1 MSDKSLRIGRRRA
14 VPVRSDRRAGTSAA
28 GTVASLILAFACND
42 FAEAADS
49 ARLPGQTYESLRA
62 LPDWS
67 GWWALR
73 QVAENSLAAVPPPM
87 RPEDLA
93 KLRSAR
99 ATPDAHADPGR
110 FCRPEQFVGVNVRP
124 APSIEFL
131 FTPGRVTL
139 TNELGAVRRIYT
151 DGRQLPPDI
160 ENSNMGTSIGHWE
173 GQTLVVETAAINPEA
188 RFPDPN
194 PGAIRIGRNAKVTE
208 RIALRGEY
216 LEFDVVVTAPDI
228 LAAPYA
234 RKFSFARNPKKFP
247 QELVICAEND
257 RAIDSATGTQRF
269 DLTPPADLPPP
280 PSQ

>member
-1 MSDKSLRIGRRRA
+1 MSN
-14 VPVRSDRRAGTSAA
+14 RRAGISAA
-28 GTVASLILAFACND
+28 CSLALLIFALAHGD
-42 FAEAADS
+42 FAEAADN
-49 ARLPGQTYESLRA
+49 ARLPGLTYESLRA

-73 QVAENSLAAVPPPM
+73 PVAENSFAATPPPM

-99 ATPDAHADPGR
+99 AMPDAHADPGR
-110 FCRPEQFVGVNVRP
+110 FCRPEQFVGVNIRP
-124 APSIEFL
+124 APSVEFL

-151 DGRQLPPDI
+151 DGRQLPVDI
-160 ENSNMGTSIGHWE
+160 EDSNMGTSIGHWE
-173 GQTLVVETAAINPEA
+173 GQTLVVETAGINPEA

-194 PGAIRIGRNAKVTE
+194 PGAVRIGRKAKIVE

-228 LAAPYA
+228 LTAPYA

-247 QELVICAEND
+247 QELVICTEGD

>member
-1 MSDKSLRIGRRRA
+1 MSYHRAGMRA
-14 VPVRSDRRAGTSAA
+14 VG
-28 GTVASLILAFACND
+28 SLVSLMLALGHSD

-49 ARLPGQTYESLRA
+49 ARLPGLTYESLSA

-73 QVAENSLAAVPPPM
+73 GIAENSFAANPPPM

-93 KLRSAR
+93 RLRSAR
-99 ATPDAHADPGR
+99 AMPDAHADPGR

-151 DGRQLPPDI
+151 DGRQLPADI
-160 ENSNMGTSIGHWE
+160 EDSNMGTSVGHWE
-173 GQTLVVETAAINPEA
+173 GKTLVVETAGINPEA
-188 RFPDPN
+188 KFPDPN
-194 PGAIRIGRNAKVTE
+194 PGAIRIGRKATVRE
-208 RIALRGEY
+208 RIALHGEY

-228 LAAPYA
+228 LAAPYS
-234 RKFSFARNPKKFP
+234 RKFSFARNPKKFA
-247 QELVICAEND
+247 QELVICSESD

-280 PSQ
+280 PSR

>member
-1 MSDKSLRIGRRRA
+1 MSKHRMGMGM
-14 VPVRSDRRAGTSAA
+14 AG
-28 GTVASLILAFACND
+28 GLASLILVLTHAD

-49 ARLPGQTYESLRA
+49 ARLLGLTYESLRA

-73 QVAENSLAAVPPPM
+73 PVAENSFGAIPPPM

-93 KLRSAR
+93 RLQSAR

-139 TNELGAVRRIYT
+139 TNELGAVRRVYT
-151 DGRQLPPDI
+151 DGRSLPADI
-160 ENSNMGTSIGHWE
+160 EDSNMGTSIGHWE
-173 GQTLVVETAAINPEA
+173 GQTLVVETAGINPEA

-194 PGAIRIGRNAKVTE
+194 PGAIRIGRNARIME
-208 RIALRGEY
+208 RIALHGEY
-216 LEFDVVVTAPDI
+216 LEVDVVVTAPDI
-228 LAAPYA
+228 LTAPYA
-234 RKFSFARNPKKFP
+234 RKFSFARNPKQFP
-247 QELVICAEND
+247 QELVICAEGD

>member
-1 MSDKSLRIGRRRA
+1 MSDHRA
-14 VPVRSDRRAGTSAA
+14 KTKAISGL
-28 GTVASLILAFACND
+28 ASLVLVLAFGD
-42 FAEAADS
+42 LAEAADG
-49 ARLPGQTYESLRA
+49 APLPGLTYESLPA

-67 GWWALR
+67 GWWAMR
-73 QVAENSLAAVPPPM
+73 RVAEPSAAANPIPM
-87 RPEDLA
+87 KPADLA
-93 KLRSAR
+93 RLRSAR

-110 FCRPEQFVGVNVRP
+110 FCRPEQFVGINVRP

-151 DGRQLPPDI
+151 DGRKLPPDI
-160 ENSNMGTSIGHWE
+160 EDSNMGTSIGHWE
-173 GQTLVVETAAINPEA
+173 GKTLVVETAGINPDA

-194 PGAIRIGRNAKVTE
+194 PGSIRIGRNAKVVE

-228 LAAPYA
+228 LTAPYT
-234 RKFSFARNPKKFP
+234 RKFVFARNPKKFP
-247 QELVICAEND
+247 QELVICAEGD

>member
-1 MSDKSLRIGRRRA
+1 MSDHRT
-14 VPVRSDRRAGTSAA
+14 GTSAA
-28 GTVASLILAFACND
+28 AGSLASLILALAHCD
-42 FAEAADS
+42 FAEAADG

-73 QVAENSLAAVPPPM
+73 PIPENSLASVPPPM

-93 KLRSAR
+93 RLRSAR
-99 ATPDAHADPGR
+99 ATPDAHADPLR

-151 DGRQLPPDI
+151 DGRQLPAEI
-160 ENSNMGTSIGHWE
+160 EDSNMGISIGHWE
-173 GQTLVVETAAINPEA
+173 GQTLVVETTGINPQA

-194 PGAIRIGRNAKVTE
+194 PGAIPIGRNAKVME
-208 RIALRGEY
+208 RIALKGEY
-216 LEFDVVVTAPDI
+216 LEFDVIVTAPDI
-228 LAAPYA
+228 LTAPYA
-234 RKFSFARNPKKFP
+234 RKFSFARDRKKFP
-247 QELVICAEND
+247 QEIVICAEND
-257 RAIDSATGTQRF
+257 RAIDPATGTQRF

>member
-1 MSDKSLRIGRRRA
+1 MSDHRTGM
-14 VPVRSDRRAGTSAA
+14 SAA
-28 GTVASLILAFACND
+28 AGCLALILALAHS
-42 FAEAADS
+42 ALVEAADN
-49 ARLPGQTYESLRA
+49 ARLPGATYESLRE

-67 GWWALR
+67 GWWAMR
-73 QVAENSLAAVPPPM
+73 PVAENSFRAAPPPM
-87 RPEDLA
+87 MKPEDLA
-93 KLRSAR
+93 KLRAAR

-124 APSIEFL
+124 APSVEFL

-151 DGRQLPPDI
+151 DGRAFPAEI
-160 ENSNMGTSIGHWE
+160 EDSNMGTSIGHWE
-173 GQTLVVETAAINPEA
+173 GQTLVVETVGINPEA

-194 PGAIRIGRNAKVTE
+194 PGAIPIGRNAKVRE
-208 RIALRGEY
+208 RIGLNGEY
-216 LEFDVVVTAPDI
+216 LEIDVVVTAPDI

-234 RKFSFARNPKKFP
+234 RKFSFAREPKKFP
-247 QELVICAEND
+247 QELVICAESD

>member
-1 MSDKSLRIGRRRA
+1 MSNHRTGM
-14 VPVRSDRRAGTSAA
+14 SAA
-28 GTVASLILAFACND
+28 GSLASLILALAHID

-49 ARLPGQTYESLRA
+49 ARLPGLTYESLRA

-73 QVAENSLAAVPPPM
+73 PVAGNSFAAAPPPPL

-93 KLRSAR
+93 RLRSAR

-110 FCRPEQFVGVNVRP
+110 FCRPEQFVGINVRP

-151 DGRQLPPDI
+151 DGRQLPADI
-160 ENSNMGTSIGHWE
+160 DDSNMGTSIGHWE
-173 GQTLVVETAAINPEA
+173 GQTLVVETTGINPQA

-194 PGAIRIGRNAKVTE
+194 PGSIPIGRNAKVRE
-208 RIALRGEY
+208 RIALKGEY
-216 LEFDVVVTAPDI
+216 LELDVLVTAPDI
-228 LAAPYA
+228 LTAPYA

-247 QELVICAEND
+247 QEIVICAEND
-257 RAIDSATGTQRF
+257 RAIDPATGTQRF

-280 PSQ
+280 PR

>member
-1 MSDKSLRIGRRRA
+1 MGA
-14 VPVRSDRRAGTSAA
+14 VGCL
-28 GTVASLILAFACND
+28 ASLLLAVAPSD
-42 FAEAADS
+42 FAEAADG
-49 ARLPGQTYESLRA
+49 ARLPGMTYESLRA

-67 GWWALR
+67 GWWAMR
-73 QVAENSLAAVPPPM
+73 PSGENSLAARPPPM
-87 RPEDLA
+87 KPEDLA
-93 KLRSAR
+93 RLRAAR

-151 DGRQLPPDI
+151 DGRGFPADI
-160 ENSNMGTSIGHWE
+160 EDSNMGTSIGRWE
-173 GQTLVVETAAINPEA
+173 GQTLVVETAGINPEA

-194 PGAIRIGRNAKVTE
+194 PGAIRIGRNAKVVE

-216 LEFDVVVTAPDI
+216 LELDVVVTAPDI
-228 LAAPYA
+228 LSAPYA
-234 RKFSFARNPKKFP
+234 RKFSFARDRKKFP
-247 QELVICAEND
+247 QEIVICAEND
-257 RAIDSATGTQRF
+257 RAIDPATGTQRF

-280 PSQ
+280 PAE